1 MTKEQYQ
8 AYLKKLNLKQIEL
21 SNSVGVSA
29 NTVARWNTAEDYPSW
44 LEQYFK
50 GLIAIQKLEKLRELF
65 NVK

>member
-8 AYLKKLNLKQIEL
+8 AYLKKLNIKQIEL

-29 NTVARWNTAEDYPSW
+29 NTVARWNTTEDYPVW

-50 GLIAIQKLEKLRELF
+50 GMIAIQKLEKLKELF
-65 NVK
+65 NLK